1 MRKPIARGISPSND
15 TTVLENQKAA
25 DQKNAPADQAKSTR
39 GAEGKEKGRERK
51 EREREKSVRNQR
63 CEKPK
68 KSK

>member
-51 EREREKSVRNQR
+51 EREKSVRNQR

>member
-51 EREREKSVRNQR
+51 ERERNQ
-63 CEKPK
+63 
-68 KSK
+68 